1 MSRAGEADW
10 AYYNSSTLNAGDDG
24 RYGLGAGPTDRSCS
38 SGGYSADQIVK
49 GGPVCPHCKAGSHC
63 RMYSPCKTRHATCTP
78 DCCATSVANLKSFS
92 ISDPKLLCTC
102 VANLKSIP
110 VSDAIAGYLPAAP
123 EVIKPQLLQLLAAGE
138 SVYPVPNTS
147 YKVLWRK
154 SMLHPGWSQGYGLTM
169 VDFSSEL
176 FGLSTLWLGSDFC
189 ES

>member
-1 MSRAGEADW
+1 M
-10 AYYNSSTLNAGDDG
+10 
-24 RYGLGAGPTDRSCS
+24 
-38 SGGYSADQIVK
+38 
-49 GGPVCPHCKAGSHC
+49 
-63 RMYSPCKTRHATCTP
+63 
-78 DCCATSVANLKSFS
+78 
-92 ISDPKLLCTC
+92 
-102 VANLKSIP
+102 
-110 VSDAIAGYLPAAP
+110 SDAIAGYLPAAP

-147 YKVLWRK
+147 CAEHKVLWRK